1 MRRVETLPAACGKA
15 RRAGVGLKSGVAVF
29 PLKGAA
35 WRLAQPGMTVALL
48 LSARRGRCS
57 FGPSAVKL
65 SKSRKVDSEIMNAMT
80 LKKLVLT
87 AFALSLF
94 AVLLLNNASVRTV
107 SADEKSDAAAAL
119 FTAKCKMCH
128 GAKAE
133 KLFDPARPEEEMV
146 EAILK
151 GKKAEKPP
159 NMPAYETKGV
169 DAEQAKAL
177 IAYMKSLRQ

>member
-1 MRRVETLPAACGKA
+1 
-15 RRAGVGLKSGVAVF
+15 
-29 PLKGAA
+29 
-35 WRLAQPGMTVALL
+35 
-48 LSARRGRCS
+48 
-57 FGPSAVKL
+57 
-65 SKSRKVDSEIMNAMT
+65 MNAMT

-94 AVLLLNNASVRTV
+94 AVLLLNNASVRTA

-133 KLFDPARPEEEMV
+133 KLFDPSRPEEEMV

-177 IAYMKSLRQ
+177 IAYMKSLKQ